1 MAVDNANKNRQRA
14 LVSYA
19 VATAIISLFST
30 SVSYAAL
37 SAPSMAASGGADS
50 TEAYI
55 IKLVEAY
62 ANESGNKDLKAKL
75 ASADLKALLASADT
89 DEKMAKLAGELTPDR
104 SGASVYNVITAQ
116 NLFTQ
121 SIRKRTSDFLLGD
134 AARTSFWMTYLG
146 SDNTSYITTEGTNRF
161 DGYDSTSTGVAMGYD
176 FVLSDSTV
184 AGVAFTRQEIDSTNR
199 LYEKSL
205 EITSYQAALY
215 VTQAWNDFYLSSRG
229 VLGRNA
235 NLAQHQVGDVG
246 LTDADARFN
255 STNFALE
262 FDLSRPLYWGD
273 FTVIPLASASYSQ
286 VRVEDY
292 AEHYVR
298 ELDKKGEVLKKSA
311 GSPAALVFE
320 EQHYQELNLGL
331 GLELAHSFYTKLGAF
346 QSRLGGKADFEVLDM
361 DLTTTARL
369 AAGGDSFTVGVNERD
384 SVRYQS
390 YADLTWE
397 TNGSMTWSLGVQHD
411 WTDTTENNLF
421 YGRAVYSF

>member
-1 MAVDNANKNRQRA
+1 MAVDNANKNRQRP
-14 LVSYA
+14 LVNYA

-30 SVSYAAL
+30 SVAHAAL
-37 SAPSMAASGGADS
+37 SAPSMAAAGGADS
-50 TEAYI
+50 TEAYV
-55 IKLVEAY
+55 IKLVEDY
-62 ANESGNKDLKAKL
+62 ANKFNNKE
-75 ASADLKALLASADT
+75 LKALLASANT
-89 DEKMAKLAGELTPDR
+89 DEKMAKLAAELTPDR
-104 SGASVYNVITAQ
+104 SGASIYNVITAQ

-121 SIRKRTSDFLLGD
+121 AIHKRTSDFLLGD

-146 SDNTSYITTEGTNRF
+146 SDNASYITSEGTNRF

-184 AGVAFTRQEIDSTNR
+184 AGIAFTRQEIDSTNR

-215 VTQAWNDFYLSSRG
+215 ATQAWNDFYLSSRG
-229 VLGRNA
+229 VIGRNA
-235 NLAQHQVGDVG
+235 NLAQHQVGEVG

-273 FTVIPLASASYSQ
+273 FTVIPLASLSYTQ

-292 AEHYVR
+292 TEHYLRTV
-298 ELDKKGEVLKKSA
+298 DKKGNPDQTA
-311 GSPAALVFE
+311 GSPAALAFE

-346 QSRLGGKADFEVLDM
+346 QSRLGVKSDFEVLDM

-384 SVRYQS
+384 SARYQS

-397 TNGSMTWSLGVQHD
+397 TNGSMTWSLGIQHD